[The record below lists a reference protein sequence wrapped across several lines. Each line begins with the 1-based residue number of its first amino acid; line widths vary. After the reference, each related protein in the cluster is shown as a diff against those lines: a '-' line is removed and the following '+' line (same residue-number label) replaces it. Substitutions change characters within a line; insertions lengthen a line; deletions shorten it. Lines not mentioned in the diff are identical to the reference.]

1 MNPKFITFEGCE
13 GSGKSTQAKLLKEHL
28 GRLGH
33 KVILTREPGGTEL
46 AEEIRKVILSGN
58 RIEDTLTEFLLIS
71 AARRD
76 HMLNKIKPA
85 LADGSFVICD
95 RFFDSSLAYQGFA
108 RGLDLELMQSIKT
121 LTIDGFQP
129 DITFL
134 IDIEPSL
141 ALERI
146 QKFRSDNNHYDAMG
160 INFHNSV
167 RNGFLELAEQN
178 PNRICV
184 IDGNKSQEEV
194 FETIINNL

>member
-28 GRLGH
+28 ERLGH

-58 RIEDTLTEFLLIS
+58 KIEDTLTEFLLIS

-76 HMLNKIKPA
+76 HVLNKIKPA

>member
-28 GRLGH
+28 EKLSH

-58 RIEDTLTEFLLIS
+58 KIEDTLTEFLLIS

-76 HMLNKIKPA
+76 HVLNKIKPA
-85 LADGSFVICD
+85 LADGNFVICD

-108 RGLDLELMQSIKT
+108 RGLDLELMQSVKN

-184 IDGNKSQEEV
+184 VDGNKSQEEV

>member
-28 GRLGH
+28 ERLGH

-58 RIEDTLTEFLLIS
+58 KIEDTLTEFLLIS

-76 HMLNKIKPA
+76 HVLNKIKPA
-85 LADGSFVICD
+85 LAEGSFVICD

>member
-1 MNPKFITFEGCE
+1 
-13 GSGKSTQAKLLKEHL
+13 
-28 GRLGH
+28 
-33 KVILTREPGGTEL
+33 V
-46 AEEIRKVILSGN
+46 
-58 RIEDTLTEFLLIS
+58 
-71 AARRD
+71 
-76 HMLNKIKPA
+76 LNKIKPA

-167 RNGFLELAEQN
+167 RNGFF
-178 PNRICV
+178 RTC
-184 IDGNKSQEEV
+184 
-194 FETIINNL
+194 